1 MRPVPRATNVTP
13 SPASSAAVPAVDFS
27 ALWGAIG
34 PEVLDAVAR
43 VGRSGW
49 YVLGTEVEQFEQD
62 LARTHGV
69 AHAVGCASGLDA
81 IEIGL
86 RAAGIGPGDR
96 VLTTPLT
103 AFATAL
109 AIVRAG
115 ATPRFADVDERGLL
129 DLDAVERALDAD
141 PRIRAVVPV
150 HLYGHALDV
159 ARLRAIAEERDVLIL
174 EDAAQAVLARS
185 GGRPVGADTVGA
197 ATSFYPTKNLGALGD
212 GGALLTDRPEI
223 AAAARELRDYGQR
236 AKYEHVRLGLNSR
249 LDELHAAVLRTA
261 VLPRLVAGTERR
273 REIATRYRAELDN
286 EQLLVPGVPEGSSSV
301 WHLFPVFVVDAD
313 RRDAFQAYLREQR
326 IGTAVHYP
334 ILASAQEAWDA
345 PEPPSAYPVADR
357 LARTELSLP
366 IHPYLSDED
375 LTRVIAAC
383 NAW

>member
-1 MRPVPRATNVTP
+1 MPDSPIP
-13 SPASSAAVPAVDFS
+13 SVDFA
-27 ALWGAIG
+27 ALWADIG
-34 PEVLDAVAR
+34 PQALEAVSR
-43 VGRSGW
+43 MGESGW
-49 YVLGTEVEQFEQD
+49 YVLGTEVEQFERD
-62 LARTHGV
+62 LAAAHGV
-69 AHAVGCASGLDA
+69 DHAVGVASGLDA

-86 RAAGIGPGDR
+86 RAAGIGPGDE

-109 AIVRAG
+109 AIARAG
-115 ATPRFADVDERGLL
+115 ATPRFADVDEFGLL
-129 DLDAVERALDAD
+129 DLEAVERAIERHPA
-141 PRIRAVVPV
+141 IRAVVPV
-150 HLYGHALDV
+150 HLYGHAVDG
-159 ARLRAIAEERDVLIL
+159 ARLQQLADAHGVAIL
-174 EDAAQAVLARS
+174 EDAAQAVLAQS
-185 GGRPVGADTVGA
+185 AGRPVGADTIGA

-212 GGALLTDRPEI
+212 GGALLTNRPEI

-249 LDELHAAVLRTA
+249 LDELHAAILRTA
-261 VLPRLVAGTERR
+261 VLPRLAAATDRR
-273 REIATRYRAELDN
+273 RAIAARYLAELRN
-286 EQLLVPGVPEGSSSV
+286 EKLIVPGAPEDSASV
-301 WHLFPVFVVDAD
+301 WHLFPVFVVDGD
-313 RRDAFQAYLREQR
+313 ERDAFQAYLREQQ

-345 PEPPSAYPVADR
+345 PEPPSTYPVSDR